1 MAWEP
6 KTRLGK
12 LVAEGKITS
21 MSQALRS
28 NLPLREPEIVDALL
42 GDTLQD
48 EVIDVRMVQ
57 RMTDS
62 GRRVKFSV
70 MVAVGNGDG
79 FVGIGTA
86 KAKEVGAAIRKAI
99 ENAKLNIIEIK
110 RGCGSWECGCGMPHS
125 VPFKVTGK
133 CGSVRV
139 TLKPAPKGVGLAVG
153 DVAKIILRLAG
164 VKDVWGF
171 TQGHTK
177 TTVNYAAATFDA
189 LKQTTVVRINN
200 RLIMPIYK
208 GGVEDVRSD
217 QS

>member
-1 MAWEP
+1 MNDWEP

-12 LVAEGKITS
+12 LVAEGKITT

-28 NLPLREPEIVDALL
+28 GLPLREPEIVDILL
-42 GDTLQD
+42 PELQD

-62 GRRVKFSV
+62 GRRTKFSV

-99 ENAKLNIIEIK
+99 SKAKLNIIEIK

-177 TTVNYAAATFDA
+177 TTVNYATATFDA
-189 LKQTTVVRINN
+189 LRQTTVMRVNPRI
-200 RLIMPIYK
+200 IMPIYK

>member
-1 MAWEP
+1 MTWEP
-6 KTRLGK
+6 KTKLGR

-28 NLPLREPEIVDALL
+28 GLPLREPEIVDALL
-42 GDTLQD
+42 PELQD

-62 GRRVKFSV
+62 GRRTKFSV

-79 FVGIGTA
+79 FVGIGKA
-86 KAKEVGAAIRKAI
+86 KSKEVGAAIRKAI
-99 ENAKLNIIEIK
+99 DKAKLNIIEIK

-125 VPFKVTGK
+125 LPFKVVGK

-139 TLKPAPKGVGLAVG
+139 ILKPAPKGVGLAVG
-153 DVAKIILRLAG
+153 DVAKVILRLAG

-171 TQGHTK
+171 TRGHTK
-177 TTVNYAAATFDA
+177 TTFNYAMATFDA
-189 LKQTTVVRINN
+189 LRKTRIVKINP
-200 RLIMPIYK
+200 RMIMPIYL
-208 GGVEDVRSD
+208 GGVEDVRGD

>member
-1 MAWEP
+1 MTWEP
-6 KTRLGK
+6 KTKLGK

-28 NLPLREPEIVDALL
+28 GLPLREPEIVDALL
-42 GDTLQD
+42 PDLQD

-62 GRRVKFSV
+62 GRRTKFSV
-70 MVAVGNGDG
+70 MVAVGNEDG
-79 FVGIGTA
+79 FVGIGKA
-86 KAKEVGAAIRKAI
+86 KSKEVGTAIRKALDK
-99 ENAKLNIIEIK
+99 AKLNIIEIK

-125 VPFKVTGK
+125 LPFKVMGK

-139 TLKPAPKGVGLAVG
+139 ILKPAPKGVGLAVG

-164 VKDVWGF
+164 VKDAWGF
-171 TQGHTK
+171 TRGHTK
-177 TTVNYAAATFDA
+177 TTFNYAMATFDA
-189 LKQTTVVRINN
+189 LRKTRIVKINP
-200 RLIMPIYK
+200 RMIMPIYK
-208 GGVEDVRSD
+208 GGAEDVRSD

>member
-1 MAWEP
+1 MDWEP
-6 KTRLGK
+6 KTKLGK
-12 LVAEGKITS
+12 LVAEGKITT

-28 NLPLREPEIVDALL
+28 NLPLREAEIVDALL
-42 GDTLQD
+42 PDIQE

-62 GRRVKFSV
+62 GRRTKFSV
-70 MVAVGNGDG
+70 VVAVGNGDG

-86 KAKEVGAAIRKAI
+86 KARETGVAIRKAI
-99 ENAKLNIIEIK
+99 VYAKLNLIEIK

-133 CGSVRV
+133 SGSVEV

-153 DVAKIILRLAG
+153 DVAKTILKLAG
-164 VKDVWGF
+164 IKDVWGF
-171 TQGHTK
+171 TTGHTK
-177 TTVNYAAATFDA
+177 TTVNYAMATFDA
-189 LKQTTVVRINN
+189 LRQTTIFRVNS

-208 GGVEDVRSD
+208 GGVDDVRGN

>member
-1 MAWEP
+1 MDWEP

-12 LVAEGKITS
+12 LVYEGKITN

-28 NLPLREPEIVDALL
+28 NLPLREPEIVDVLL
-42 GDTLQD
+42 PNLKE

-62 GRRVKFSV
+62 GRRTKFSV

-79 FVGIGTA
+79 FVGIGKA

-99 ENAKLNIIEIK
+99 EVAKLNIIEIK

-125 VPFKVTGK
+125 LPFKVTGK

-139 TLKPAPKGVGLAVG
+139 ILKPAPKGVGLAVG
-153 DVAKIILRLAG
+153 DVAKTILQLAG

-177 TTVNYAAATFDA
+177 TTVNYAVATYDA
-189 LKQTTVVRINN
+189 LKQTTIVRVNP

-208 GGVEDVRSD
+208 GGVENVSSD